1 MLSAEL
7 CNEDYQS
14 LEMAAKEL
22 DRTLGRKGGIQAL
35 IKQGCDWE
43 IWEYGTPKSTGLL
56 DCQWWSSFSTSKL
69 QLKKGWNRHISPFSD
84 TIISDI
90 SVGSCRMWP
99 ADAYPR
105 YKLEWPSCNSVAV
118 DWTRRHRLFE
128 VFIFRK
134 VLWYWKHFTTKALE
148 SRLLWI
154 PLMLQWASS
163 DLNTTS
169 VPQLVPD
176 WCPPNLWQL
185 TGLAP
190 WNPWRFAVRPATGST
205 PTSGVTTT
213 PTEGAPCQGKQ
224 GTSRPKLW
232 NPSEFVERSL
242 DT

>member
-1 MLSAEL
+1 
-7 CNEDYQS
+7 
-14 LEMAAKEL
+14 
-22 DRTLGRKGGIQAL
+22 
-35 IKQGCDWE
+35 
-43 IWEYGTPKSTGLL
+43 
-56 DCQWWSSFSTSKL
+56 
-69 QLKKGWNRHISPFSD
+69 
-84 TIISDI
+84 
-90 SVGSCRMWP
+90 MWP

-213 PTEGAPCQGKQ
+213 PTEGARQGKQ

-242 DT
+242 DNQKKRLIFVQFFLVFGLLDVWLSSCEITCVWQHWRALGEPKKDAELKLFLFPWNS